1 MKHNILIT
9 SLSVIIILVTIVVWL
24 VFPAYIPSDYIVVG
38 VVIGFFILIII
49 VLFKSRSVK
58 TYTSDNKINIEIAK
72 QLTRAEQELFFYK
85 HVKDMSGIEFEKYTS
100 LILRFQG
107 YMVHPTYGNS
117 IDYGTDLIA
126 VKPDK
131 HGKNVKIA
139 VQCKQYQSNVSNQ
152 VVSVIDSSRKIYQ
165 CDSAW
170 VITTSKYTRN
180 AILTANTCD
189 VKLIDGELLKYM
201 KESILKKSPK
211 IIKEGKEVKP
221 SLKPIKEGSALD
233 KLIRRQKST

>member
-1 MKHNILIT
+1 MKRNILII
-9 SLSVIIILVTIVVWL
+9 SLSVIIIIGTIIAWFM
-24 VFPAYIPSDYIVVG
+24 FPEYISSDIVMGIVVG
-38 VVIGFFILIII
+38 FFIVIII

-58 TYTSDNKINIEIAK
+58 TYTSDSKINIEIAK

-100 LILRFQG
+100 IILRFQG
-107 YMVHPTYGNS
+107 YIIYPTYGNS
-117 IDYGTDLIA
+117 MDYGTDLIA
-126 VKPDK
+126 VKPGK
-131 HGKNVKIA
+131 HGKNIKIA
-139 VQCKQYQSNVSNQ
+139 IQCKQYQSNVSNQ